1 MTRKLT
7 YLYLVPICFVL
18 MLTSI
23 FSLLKTTYF
32 ELYMVNEVPS
42 YKNDHPVLLL
52 MLLVFGG
59 IILYWINQYIS
70 HRRIG
75 GKYFCFISCA
85 WAAGLS
91 LFFVLLFRCGAVC
104 DSEFLS
110 NSAIEFMK
118 GNYEAFEEGTY
129 LQGFPFQLGM
139 IALLELIYRL
149 FGIENYIAFQVLN
162 VIAIIWIIYLLNRIT
177 WELFEN
183 EQVVKWEAMISM
195 GMLPLFM
202 YATFVYGDI
211 IGISLGMG
219 AVYWTIRYLKTDQW
233 RYLLLTGLLFMCAV
247 VVKSNINVLLIAF
260 MITMLL
266 KMLQTKRWGIFIAI
280 IGVVF
285 LSQIGVQTVNMVY
298 ASRAGIEKIDKG
310 VPKLAWIAMSLQEAK
325 ETDNGCGWYNGYNMN
340 VYRENGFDRQETTED
355 CLENIQESLQRFV
368 QHPKAAIYFFYKKFV
383 SQWNDPTFQ
392 SLIVNE
398 WSSRYTE
405 NKLPLADFFIYGM
418 GRRILSQMMNFYHL
432 LVLTCSVAGSVYLI
446 RNWRLERAYLMLN
459 VFGGFLFHMI
469 WEAKGRY
476 ILGYFIFLLPI
487 AAVGLVQILRC
498 FEQMVIHRKGRRID
512 G

>member
-1 MTRKLT
+1 M
-7 YLYLVPICFVL
+7 
-18 MLTSI
+18 
-23 FSLLKTTYF
+23 
-32 ELYMVNEVPS
+32 
-42 YKNDHPVLLL
+42 
-52 MLLVFGG
+52 
-59 IILYWINQYIS
+59 
-70 HRRIG
+70 
-75 GKYFCFISCA
+75 
-85 WAAGLS
+85 S

-183 EQVVKWEAMISM
+183 EQVVKWEALISM

-266 KMLQTKRWGIFIAI
+266 KMFQTKRWGIFIAI

-298 ASRAGIEKIDKG
+298 TSRAGIEKIDRG

-340 VYRENGFDRQETTED
+340 VYRENGFDRQETTEA

-368 QHPKAAIYFFYKKFV
+368 QYPKAAIYFFYKKFV

-405 NKLPLADFFIYGM
+405 NKFPLADIFIYGM